1 MCTVGSSSTCI
12 PLALYW
18 TVQRIGLALEV
29 GFVNL
34 VLIYVFTELFLI

>member
-1 MCTVGSSSTCI
+1 MGISPTCI
-12 PLALYW
+12 PPALYW

-34 VLIYVFTELFLI
+34 ALIYVFTELFLI